1 MENLLQKS
9 IAEVIEQIKNAPTA
23 EAVKI
28 LNEVRAALH
37 DVSPFK
43 EEPVDFVRWVESET
57 VQANDY
63 NPNAVAPP
71 EMELLRLSIE
81 NDGYTQP
88 IVVYEN
94 LINEVVDG
102 FHRSRCGKEYPSIKA
117 RVHGFLPVVPIN
129 NARTGKADR
138 IASTIRHN
146 RARGK
151 HAVSIMSEIVVDLR
165 KRNWTDE
172 KISKELGMDK
182 DEVLRLYQVSGLTE
196 MFADKDFSQSWEAV

>member
-1 MENLLQKS
+1 MEKYLNKSLAEILQAIGS
-9 IAEVIEQIKNAPTA
+9 MPIADAAEV
-23 EAVKI
+23 
-28 LNEVRAALH
+28 LNYVRGEIH
-37 DVSPFK
+37 KVSPFK
-43 EEPVDFVRWVESET
+43 AEPVDFVKWVANET

-102 FHRSRCGKEYPSIKA
+102 FHRSRCGKEYQSIKD
-117 RVHGFLPVVPIN
+117 RVQGFLPIVPIN

-151 HAVSIMSEIVVDLR
+151 HAVSIMSEIVTDLR
-165 KRNWTDE
+165 KRNWSDE
-172 KISKELGMDK
+172 KIGKELGMDK

-196 MFADKDFSQSWEAV
+196 MFADKEFSEAWEVK